1 MCRGA
6 PWNPLEKCRGKP
18 QSRGHHA
25 TAPRR
30 FRHGTPCSRH
40 CSTTLRLIVQPP
52 WLQITEFAG
61 FGVTNLPPTFAPIE
75 FQMLWPKTQDREWVG
90 NGVGGARSGS
100 WWRNGAGAGGGAG
113 CVDGDEP
120 TRWGIRRVTGA
131 VLDEAVRGRL
141 ERHRSVSYNWHRVP
155 PMI

>member
-1 MCRGA
+1 M
-6 PWNPLEKCRGKP
+6 
-18 QSRGHHA
+18 
-25 TAPRR
+25 
-30 FRHGTPCSRH
+30 
-40 CSTTLRLIVQPP
+40 
-52 WLQITEFAG
+52 
-61 FGVTNLPPTFAPIE
+61 LPPSRSGSRCT
-75 FQMLWPKTQDREWVG
+75 LVRERCGW

-155 PMI
+155 PMIGWYGMT